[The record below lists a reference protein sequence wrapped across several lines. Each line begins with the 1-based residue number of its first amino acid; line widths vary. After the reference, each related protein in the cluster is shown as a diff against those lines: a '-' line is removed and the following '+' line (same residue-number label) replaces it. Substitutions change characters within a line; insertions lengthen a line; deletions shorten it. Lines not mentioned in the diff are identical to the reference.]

1 MQIDILPFNANRYYP
16 QEGDTIIGTIVSKNP
31 EFYQVDIGADSYAIL
46 NCLEFQ
52 NATRKDKPNY
62 QDGTLIYCRVLSAEK
77 FGKVQLSCI
86 NPLDKKAWNSGD
98 AFFQDLK
105 DGFVRDFPIVFCRK
119 QLLTQK
125 EDYLLEKLGNIMAF
139 EMCVGYNGKVWVKA
153 EKVEHTIF
161 IINALQ
167 KIVDLVCEKFE

>member
-119 QLLTQK
+119 
-125 EDYLLEKLGNIMAF
+125 
-139 EMCVGYNGKVWVKA
+139 
-153 EKVEHTIF
+153 
-161 IINALQ
+161 
-167 KIVDLVCEKFE
+167 